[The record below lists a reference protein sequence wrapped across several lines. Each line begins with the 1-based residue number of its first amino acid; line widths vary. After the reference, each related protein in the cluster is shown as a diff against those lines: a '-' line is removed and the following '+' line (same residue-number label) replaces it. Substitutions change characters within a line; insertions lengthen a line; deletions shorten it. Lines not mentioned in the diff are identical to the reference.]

1 MEKKKI
7 YDETASLITHQT
19 LLNKLNTEELHFLLD
34 LLDCVV
40 VTNRQRSL
48 INVLHRWVN
57 TSMSEENN
65 DLIKNL
71 ILNTD
76 VNDQT
81 QVDASI
87 HFIEEL
93 LCTSVQETE
102 AKEESEDE
110 QFLDL

>member
-1 MEKKKI
+1 MEKKRI
-7 YDETASLITHQT
+7 YDETASLITHRA

-40 VTNRQRSL
+40 VTNQHRSL
-48 INVLHRWVN
+48 IDVLHRWVN
-57 TSMSEENN
+57 TSLSEENN
-65 DLIKNL
+65 ALIKNVV
-71 ILNTD
+71 LNTN

-87 HFIEEL
+87 QFIEEL
-93 LCTSVQETE
+93 LCTSTKVTE